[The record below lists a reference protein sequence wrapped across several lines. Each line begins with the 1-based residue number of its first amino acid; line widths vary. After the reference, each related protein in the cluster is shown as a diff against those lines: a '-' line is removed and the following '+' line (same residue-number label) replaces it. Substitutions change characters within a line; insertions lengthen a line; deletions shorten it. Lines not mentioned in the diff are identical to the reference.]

1 MVDRRPETHRVGA
14 DQTQPTRHA
23 TTVEPEGAGSS
34 RAGWIGVVIKPDVGF
49 ALRLPWNPLAVGGI
63 FWGSGLHPHSVGSQ
77 LRFHAVSD
85 TEFGACVVACL
96 SSGRPPSLHHLRH
109 RFVVGFVRGFTG
121 NMQPSD
127 SSPLPRR
134 LRLLGFPSRPVI
146 ARAVSG
152 EMRSPRFRRV
162 PFVRELVS
170 DPGRAAVPRIAAPLM
185 LPSTF

>member
-1 MVDRRPETHRVGA
+1 
-14 DQTQPTRHA
+14 
-23 TTVEPEGAGSS
+23 
-34 RAGWIGVVIKPDVGF
+34 
-49 ALRLPWNPLAVGGI
+49 
-63 FWGSGLHPHSVGSQ
+63 
-77 LRFHAVSD
+77 
-85 TEFGACVVACL
+85 
-96 SSGRPPSLHHLRH
+96 
-109 RFVVGFVRGFTG
+109 
-121 NMQPSD
+121 MQPSD